1 MNKYSPEYTAHRRDT
16 NISLNAIKQ
25 AIKNETILESRVI
38 KCDAKNNITLEIGK
52 NIIGEIPFS
61 ELEYHTDGTPVKP
74 ASATSKINRHVK
86 YIPLS
91 IEKVNEQF
99 VVKCSRK
106 IVQKM
111 CYDDYISKLTPGDV
125 IDAHA
130 LKIVSY
136 GIFCDIGCGIVA
148 LLPTNNISVTH
159 IVDPMNELKGISALK
174 VVVKNIDENLRVEL
188 SHKELL
194 GTWEEEVADMQDGD
208 VTYGTVLS
216 VESYGTFVRIS
227 QNVSGLADNID
238 FDVEPGD
245 LVSVRIQSIQHKN
258 MKVKLTII
266 DNIGSVEDKPMR
278 FKYYIT
284 EGHISD
290 WVYSTDTA
298 RKKIESHF

>member
-1 MNKYSPEYTAHRRDT
+1 
-16 NISLNAIKQ
+16 
-25 AIKNETILESRVI
+25 
-38 KCDAKNNITLEIGK
+38 
-52 NIIGEIPFS
+52 
-61 ELEYHTDGTPVKP
+61 
-74 ASATSKINRHVK
+74 
-86 YIPLS
+86 
-91 IEKVNEQF
+91 
-99 VVKCSRK
+99 
-106 IVQKM
+106 M

-194 GTWEEEVADMQDGD
+194 GTWEEEVADMHDGD

>member
-16 NISLNAIKQ
+16 SISLNAIKQ

-38 KCDAKNNITLEIGK
+38 KCDAENNITLEIGK

-111 CYDDYISKLTPGDV
+111 CYEDYISKLTPGDV

-194 GTWEEEVADMQDGD
+194 GTWEQEVADMNEGD

-245 LVSVRIQSIQHKN
+245 LVSVRIQSIQKKN